1 MTTTKTH
8 KNSSDKSFQQ
18 SSQPDNGATGSK
30 VINKPK
36 IIFVHTP
43 GPGIRKAELLGYD
56 KTTQMVSV
64 EFVDNREQEF
74 ISVKKI
80 ALRPDLLDY
89 PKPNMVYK
97 EIDAEKRGIEY
108 KPKPR
113 SKALRI
119 LLVKVGGCD
128 GEAVRERKARWIG
141 CNKSG
146 NYLVEYLD
154 NGEQGFINP
163 RQHIIPQFD

>member
-1 MTTTKTH
+1 
-8 KNSSDKSFQQ
+8 
-18 SSQPDNGATGSK
+18 
-30 VINKPK
+30 
-36 IIFVHTP
+36 
-43 GPGIRKAELLGYD
+43 
-56 KTTQMVSV
+56 MVSV

-97 EIDAEKRGIEY
+97 EINAKKRGIEY

-119 LLVKVGGCD
+119 LLVKVEGCD
-128 GEAVRERKARWIG
+128 GEAERERKARWIG
-141 CNKSG
+141 CNKSRH
-146 NYLVEYLD
+146 YLVEYLD

-163 RQHIIPQFD
+163 RHIIPQFD